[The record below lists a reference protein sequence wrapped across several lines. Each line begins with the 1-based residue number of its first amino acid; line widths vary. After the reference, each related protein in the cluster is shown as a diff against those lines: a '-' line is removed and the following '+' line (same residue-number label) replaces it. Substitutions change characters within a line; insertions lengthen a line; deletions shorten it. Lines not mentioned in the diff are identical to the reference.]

1 MRPFAATLFV
11 LSTAIALVRPSP
23 DAGPAVQYRQGLTLL
38 RSGDFTSAAA
48 KAHAGWKNLP
58 ASEWN
63 WRLRLLEAE
72 ALMEGGKPD
81 EGLALLQGCPPA
93 CAECEV
99 RRRVLA
105 ARRFVRKTDFARAN
119 ALLAEAR
126 AVSAPDLKPELEME
140 IDLVRAEI
148 FTRKRDFGA
157 ADTLWHAAHAAA
169 ETVGDSFRQASAF
182 NGLGMSWLFRSRCD
196 EAVPQFQRALNFW
209 RSLDARYWVAAADN
223 NLAIC
228 FSQLGNFESALKAR
242 QEALS
247 LIRPSTLLANT
258 LGETGS
264 TLMLQS
270 EPQKAIPYYREACEM
285 AGKFHALTDAARWAN
300 NLSQALI
307 ATGDWAGAEEAV
319 QRAIQLGPEPR
330 SRIYLDLNAARIA
343 AGRNRFSEA
352 RAILER
358 VIASSADNA
367 GVRWEAYAETANL
380 WLASGDPERAAGN
393 FEAAIRVIEDHQSD
407 LRGTENKITFLA
419 RLIGFY
425 QNYVGALIDQN
436 QTVKALAIADSS
448 RSRVLAHRF
457 DYHGQVA
464 ATLPERAFEAI
475 ARDSGA
481 VWLSYWLTPGRS
493 FLWMITPSTI
503 RCIRLGALAEQIA
516 GMVEEYR
523 GFIESMRDP
532 LQVECAAGRR
542 LYELLIAP
550 AASLIPPSGRV
561 IVVPDGALHQ
571 LSFETL
577 PVYGGPRPHYWIE
590 DAAVSV
596 APSFGVFRADRR
608 RSAATR
614 ESLLIGDT
622 LSPGPDFPRLENAAR
637 ELLAVEQRLKPGVT
651 KYVGGEAQPAV
662 WKQAGPGNFD
672 IIHLAAHAEA
682 NPHSPLDSAIIL
694 SPGNGYR
701 LYARDI
707 IDQPL
712 RADLVTL
719 SACRSSG
726 ARTYAGEGL
735 VGLTWAFLQAGAR
748 NVVAGLW
755 DVADE
760 STSQL
765 MDRFYAAIAQGTG
778 PAEALRAAQ
787 LELLHSSYAKP
798 FYWGPFQC
806 YRR

>member
-1 MRPFAATLFV
+1 MLWSLHGGNV
-11 LSTAIALVRPSP
+11 LDGS
-23 DAGPAVQYRQGLTLL
+23 
-38 RSGDFTSAAA
+38 
-48 KAHAGWKNLP
+48 
-58 ASEWN
+58 
-63 WRLRLLEAE
+63 
-72 ALMEGGKPD
+72 
-81 EGLALLQGCPPA
+81 
-93 CAECEV
+93 
-99 RRRVLA
+99 RRR
-105 ARRFVRKTDFARAN
+105 R
-119 ALLAEAR
+119 
-126 AVSAPDLKPELEME
+126 
-140 IDLVRAEI
+140 
-148 FTRKRDFGA
+148 
-157 ADTLWHAAHAAA
+157 
-169 ETVGDSFRQASAF
+169 
-182 NGLGMSWLFRSRCD
+182 
-196 EAVPQFQRALNFW
+196 
-209 RSLDARYWVAAADN
+209 
-223 NLAIC
+223 
-228 FSQLGNFESALKAR
+228 
-242 QEALS
+242 
-247 LIRPSTLLANT
+247 
-258 LGETGS
+258 
-264 TLMLQS
+264 
-270 EPQKAIPYYREACEM
+270 
-285 AGKFHALTDAARWAN
+285 
-300 NLSQALI
+300 
-307 ATGDWAGAEEAV
+307 
-319 QRAIQLGPEPR
+319 
-330 SRIYLDLNAARIA
+330 
-343 AGRNRFSEA
+343 
-352 RAILER
+352 
-358 VIASSADNA
+358 
-367 GVRWEAYAETANL
+367 
-380 WLASGDPERAAGN
+380 
-393 FEAAIRVIEDHQSD
+393 
-407 LRGTENKITFLA
+407 
-419 RLIGFY
+419 
-425 QNYVGALIDQN
+425 
-436 QTVKALAIADSS
+436 
-448 RSRVLAHRF
+448 
-457 DYHGQVA
+457 
-464 ATLPERAFEAI
+464 
-475 ARDSGA
+475 
-481 VWLSYWLTPGRS
+481 
-493 FLWMITPSTI
+493 
-503 RCIRLGALAEQIA
+503 
-516 GMVEEYR
+516 
-523 GFIESMRDP
+523 